1 MNVVLIGYRAS
12 GKTEV
17 GRRLSQLLGLSFH
30 DTDDLI
36 RGRTGKS
43 VRQIVDEGGWRA
55 FRTAEKAAVETL
67 SGLEGAVIALG
78 GGAVTEP
85 ENVAALRDRGL
96 FVWLQV
102 DEATVMER
110 MTNDADNDQMR
121 PPLVDGGM
129 AEEVRATLAERTPI
143 YRAYADLAVDTT
155 GKSPDE
161 VASEIAGAVRAL
173 GTGLGSRS
181 DVMKNARRD

>member
-1 MNVVLIGYRAS
+1 MNIVLIGYRAS

-17 GRRLSQLLGLSFH
+17 GKRLSELLGLSFH

-43 VRQIVDEGGWRA
+43 VRQIVDEGGWPA
-55 FRTAEKAAVETL
+55 FRTAEKAAVAAL

-85 ENVAALRDRGL
+85 ENVAVLRDRGL

-110 MTNDADNDQMR
+110 MTNDVDNEQTR
-121 PPLVDGGM
+121 PPLGGGGM
-129 AEEVRATLAERTPI
+129 AEEVRATLAERTPV
-143 YRAYADLAVDTT
+143 YRAHADLAVDTT

-161 VASEIAGAVRAL
+161 VAVEIAGAITAL
-173 GTGLGSRS
+173 GTGFGARS
-181 DVMKNARRD
+181 DGKDERRD